1 MPLATPAQ
9 GRRCVSRLGVA
20 CQDAGGMYMA
30 HKQFLLNVQVAGVA
44 LMNVHARHKEGAW
57 I

>member
-1 MPLATPAQ
+1 MPSTPAQ
-9 GRRCVSRLGVA
+9 GRRCVSRLGVT

-44 LMNVHARHKEGAW
+44 LMNVHARHKERAW